1 MGLKFV
7 FSKNDVTNY
16 RKQIA
21 ANTRKLV
28 MSKHAQKVEESP
40 LIRTKPTPV
49 GGDGVTVDE
58 PRGKGNQLFFQH
70 TPNYFYYI
78 TARHDFVITLAILL
92 SLLAYAE
99 LLLLHH
105 CSTRFCYHSCD
116 FVITLGDYY
125 IVEHDARACC

>member
-1 MGLKFV
+1 MLNVGLKFV
-7 FSKNDVTNY
+7 FSKNDVTDY

-49 GGDGVTVDE
+49 EGDGVTLDE
-58 PRGKGNQLFFQH
+58 PRGKGNQLFCQH
-70 TPNYFYYI
+70 TLHYFYYI
-78 TARHDFVITLAILL
+78 TARH
-92 SLLAYAE
+92 
-99 LLLLHH
+99 
-105 CSTRFCYHSCD
+105 D

-125 IVEHDARACC
+125 IVEHDARACCRPDHKGLGKVVKI